1 MAIKKVATAGGH
13 SKKAP
18 GASCY
23 LNEYTEDRKCNKAFA
38 SALKARGV
46 AAKDCS
52 NEYSPASKEL
62 ARECALANSYGGDL
76 FVTWHF
82 NAASK
87 TSGKR
92 GVEVWYYTGSKT
104 GKSYA
109 EKISKKLANLMGL
122 PNRGAKATTSLYVL
136 KHTKAPAILIE
147 VCFVDAKGDAN
158 AYKAVG
164 ASKVAAA
171 VADVLTGKTAATD
184 SKPATSKPTTSKP
197 AASKPATSASS
208 GSSSIKAVQKWAGT
222 TADGVNGPKT
232 KAALCKRLQRE
243 LNKQCGAGL
252 SVDGVWGPKTK
263 AACVNVKQGAN
274 GNITKTLQG
283 CLIVR
288 GYGTNGFDGV
298 FGGGTAKAV
307 KAFQKANG
315 LAADG
320 VAGKNTWAKLLG

>member
-158 AYKAVG
+158 AYKSIG

-184 SKPATSKPTTSKP
+184 
-197 AASKPATSASS
+197 SKPATSASS

>member
-23 LNEYTEDRKCNKAFA
+23 IDEYTEDRKCNKAFV

-52 NEYSPASKEL
+52 NEYAPASKEL
-62 ARECALANSYGGDL
+62 ARECALANAYGGDL
-76 FVTWHF
+76 FVAWHF

-92 GVEVWYYTGSKT
+92 GVEVWYYTGSKA

-122 PNRGAKATTSLYVL
+122 PNRGAKATTGLYVL
-136 KHTKAPAILIE
+136 RHTKAPAILIE

-171 VADVLTGKTAATD
+171 VADVLTGKTATTTTD
-184 SKPATSKPTTSKP
+184 SKPATSKPTTTT
-197 AASKPATSASS
+197 SKPATSASS

-232 KAALCKRLQRE
+232 KKALCKMLQKE
-243 LNKQCGAGL
+243 LNKQYKAGL

-263 AACVNVKQGAN
+263 SACVNVKQGAK
-274 GNITKTLQG
+274 GNITRTLQG

-307 KAFQKANG
+307 KAFQRSKG
-315 LAADG
+315 LTVDG

>member
-1 MAIKKVATAGGH
+1 
-13 SKKAP
+13 
-18 GASCY
+18 
-23 LNEYTEDRKCNKAFA
+23 
-38 SALKARGV
+38 
-46 AAKDCS
+46 
-52 NEYSPASKEL
+52 
-62 ARECALANSYGGDL
+62 
-76 FVTWHF
+76 
-82 NAASK
+82 
-87 TSGKR
+87 
-92 GVEVWYYTGSKT
+92 
-104 GKSYA
+104 
-109 EKISKKLANLMGL
+109 MGL
-122 PNRGAKATTSLYVL
+122 PNRGAKATTGLYVL

-158 AYKAVG
+158 AYKSVG

-171 VADVLTGKTAATD
+171 VADALTGKTAATD
-184 SKPATSKPTTSKP
+184 SKPATSKPTT
-197 AASKPATSASS
+197 SKPATSASS

-232 KAALCKRLQRE
+232 KAALCKMLQKE
-243 LNKQCGAGL
+243 LNKQYKAGL

-263 AACVNVKQGAN
+263 AACVNVKQGAK

-307 KAFQKANG
+307 KAFQRSKG
-315 LAADG
+315 LTVDG

>member
-23 LNEYTEDRKCNKAFA
+23 IDEYTEDRKCNKAFV

-52 NEYSPASKEL
+52 NEYAPASKEL
-62 ARECALANSYGGDL
+62 ARECSLANAYGGDL
-76 FVTWHF
+76 FVAWHF

-87 TSGKR
+87 TSGKH

-104 GKSYA
+104 GKAYA

-122 PNRGAKATTSLYVL
+122 PNRGAKATTGLYVL
-136 KHTKAPAILIE
+136 RHTKAPAILIE

-158 AYKAVG
+158 AYKSVG

-171 VADVLTGKTAATD
+171 VADVLTGKTAAATD
-184 SKPATSKPTTSKP
+184 SKPATSKPTTTT
-197 AASKPATSASS
+197 SKPATSASS

-232 KAALCKRLQRE
+232 KKALCKMLQKE
-243 LNKQCGAGL
+243 LNKQYKAGL

-263 AACVNVKQGAN
+263 SACVNVKQGAK
-274 GNITKTLQG
+274 GNITRTLQG

-307 KAFQKANG
+307 KAFQRSKG
-315 LAADG
+315 LTVDG

>member
-23 LNEYTEDRKCNKAFA
+23 LNEYTEDRKCNKAFV

-76 FVTWHF
+76 FVAWHF

-158 AYKAVG
+158 AYKSIG

-171 VADVLTGKTAATD
+171 VADVLAGKTATTTD
-184 SKPATSKPTTSKP
+184 SKP
-197 AASKPATSASS
+197 AASKPATTTSKPATN
-208 GSSSIKAVQKWAGT
+208 KAGLTVDGLWGKSTTKALQKVLGT
-222 TADGVNGPKT
+222 TADGIVSNQYSAYKASNPGLLSQSWQWEAKPSGSSPMVKAMQKRLGVTADGHIGPKT
-232 KAALCKRLQRE
+232 IKALQKRMGTTVDGYISKSSPCVKELQKRL
-243 LNKQCGAGL
+243 N
-252 SVDGVWGPKTK
+252 S
-263 AACVNVKQGAN
+263 
-274 GNITKTLQG
+274 
-283 CLIVR
+283 
-288 GYGTNGFDGV
+288 
-298 FGGGTAKAV
+298 
-307 KAFQKANG
+307 
-315 LAADG
+315 
-320 VAGKNTWAKLLG
+320 GKF

>member
-23 LNEYTEDRKCNKAFA
+23 LNEYTEDRKCNKAFV

-158 AYKAVG
+158 AYKSIG

-222 TADGVNGPKT
+222 TADGVN
-232 KAALCKRLQRE
+232 
-243 LNKQCGAGL
+243 
-252 SVDGVWGPKTK
+252 GPKTK

>member
-23 LNEYTEDRKCNKAFA
+23 IDEYAEDRKCNKAFV

-62 ARECALANSYGGDL
+62 ARECALANAYGGDL

-104 GKSYA
+104 GKTYA
-109 EKISKKLANLMGL
+109 EKISKKLASLMGL
-122 PNRGAKATTSLYVL
+122 PNRGAKATTGLYVL
-136 KHTKAPAILIE
+136 RHTKAPAILIE

-158 AYKAVG
+158 AYKSVG

-171 VADVLTGKTAATD
+171 VADVLMGKTAAATD

-197 AASKPATSASS
+197 TTSKPAASKAGLTVDGLWGKSTT
-208 GSSSIKAVQKWAGT
+208 KALQKVLGT
-222 TADGVNGPKT
+222 TADGIVSNQYSAYKALSPGLLSQSWQWRAKPSGLSPMVKAMQKRLGVTADGHIGPKT
-232 KAALCKRLQRE
+232 IKALQKRM
-243 LNKQCGAGL
+243 GTT
-252 SVDGVWGPKTK
+252 VDGYISKPSP
-263 AACVNVKQGAN
+263 CVKE
-274 GNITKTLQG
+274 LQKR
-283 CLIVR
+283 I
-288 GYGTNGFDGV
+288 NS
-298 FGGGTAKAV
+298 
-307 KAFQKANG
+307 
-315 LAADG
+315 
-320 VAGKNTWAKLLG
+320 GKF